1 MSTVV
6 KLSKEQLRIKVWTL
20 KEEGLSFKKIA
31 QKIGKPHQTI
41 SKICKRIQETKHF
54 KDRPRSGRP
63 KLLDERKKRILCR
76 ILNKTEIKTATNVQ
90 KEAQQDYNIVA
101 SRKTVARAL
110 NTMGYASRLKRKK
123 PALTKNQKKAR
134 LEWAKKH
141 STWTSDDWRHV
152 IWSDESPFSIL
163 NSNGKE
169 YVWQKPG
176 EAISESSVKPTKKF
190 GGGKI
195 QVWSCITWE
204 GVGFSCKIDETM
216 DAELYSQIL
225 RDELMRTI
233 KFYKLDRAKLYFQA
247 DNDPKHTSNLAKST
261 LEELKLRVMEWPAQ
275 SPDLNPMEHYWQFVD
290 SQLKKFKEVVATKEE
305 LWKRLEGILNENNQA
320 LCKKLIATM
329 PQRIND
335 VIKAKGG
342 YTRW

>member
-1 MSTVV
+1 MSAVG
-6 KLSKEQLRIKVWTL
+6 KLSQEQFRVKVWTL
-20 KEEGLSFKKIA
+20 RETGLSFKKIG
-31 QKIGKPHQTI
+31 QKVGKPYQTI

-63 KLLDERKKRILCR
+63 KLLNERKKRILGR
-76 ILNKTEIKTATNVQ
+76 ILNKSIIKTAINVQ
-90 KEAQQDYNIVA
+90 KEAHQHHNIVV

-110 NTMGYASRLKRKK
+110 NTMGYVSRLKRKK
-123 PALTKNQKKAR
+123 PGLTEKQIKAR
-134 LEWAKKH
+134 LEWAKMH
-141 STWTSDDWRHV
+141 STWTSDEWRHV
-152 IWSDESPFSIL
+152 IWSDEAPFSIT

-169 YVWQKPG
+169 YVWQKPNQ
-176 EAISESSVKPTKKF
+176 AISASSVKPTKKF

-195 QVWSCITWE
+195 MVWSCITWE
-204 GVGFSCKIDETM
+204 GVGYSCKIDETM

-233 KFYKLDRAKLYFQA
+233 SFYKLDLSKVYFQA

-261 LEELKLRVMEWPAQ
+261 LEELKVKVMEWPAQ

-290 SQLKKFKEVVATKEE
+290 SQLKGFTEVVATKDE
-305 LWKRLEGILNENNQA
+305 LWKRVESIVNENNQA

-329 PQRIND
+329 PQRVND
-335 VIKAKGG
+335 VIKAKGR